1 MAWSSRSVRFGVA
14 TGLVFIAAL
23 VHFYAWE
30 WVSSARFSLFYP
42 AVTVAA
48 WFGGL
53 APGLMASIFSAV
65 IAQLILEVNTTP
77 GASFT
82 ASQLAQLAIFSVHS
96 VILSFLVGHIS
107 SRQTLLQERAKAL
120 QALEQER
127 KRLEDAVQAR
137 DDFLSIASHE
147 LRTPLTSLT
156 LQAQLRLRNLA
167 KADTSFFSSEKLTQ
181 MLENDVKQLRR
192 LSLLVDDMLDVSRIT
207 SGSLPLVRSE
217 VQLCGVLDEVVSRY
231 RALFE
236 TAGSV
241 VRKNC
246 AGNISGYW
254 DRTRLEQVFTNL
266 LSNAAKYAAG
276 KPVEVIVEGGVKS
289 ARVIIR
295 DQGIG
300 ISPENHE
307 RIFKRFERAVSAT
320 EISGMGLGLYIVR
333 RIVEDHG
340 GTIRVESELG
350 KGAAFIVE
358 LPLDSQRDL
367 QLRTEKCK
375 KCRQSALGICDK
387 EVSESPVPTNAN

>member
-1 MAWSSRSVRFGVA
+1 MGSTAYSSRSMRFGVA
-14 TGLVFIAAL
+14 TGLIIIAAL
-23 VHFYAWE
+23 VHAYAWQ
-30 WVSSARFSLFYP
+30 WVNSARFILFYP
-42 AVTVAA
+42 AVTIAA

-53 APGLMASIFSAV
+53 APGLFASFSSAI
-65 IAQLILEVNTTP
+65 IAQLILEAYVP
-77 GASFT
+77 GVAFT
-82 ASQLAQLAIFSVHS
+82 APQLTQLTIFTVHS
-96 VILSFLVGHIS
+96 VIVSFLIGHIS
-107 SRQTLLQERAKAL
+107 SRQTVLQERAKAL

-127 KRLEDAVQAR
+127 KRLEEAVHAR
-137 DDFLSIASHE
+137 DEFLSIASHE

-156 LQAQLRLRNLA
+156 LQAQLRLRNLG
-167 KADTSFFSSEKLTQ
+167 KADTSFFSPEKLSQ

-192 LSLLVDDMLDVSRIT
+192 LSLLVDDMLDVSRIS

-217 VQLCGVLDEVVSRY
+217 VQLCGVIDDVVSRY
-231 RALFE
+231 RAMFDM
-236 TAGSV
+236 AGSA

-276 KPVEVIVEGGVKS
+276 KPVEVSIEGGVKS

-295 DQGIG
+295 DHGMG

-320 EISGMGLGLYIVR
+320 EISGLGLGLYIAR
-333 RIVEDHG
+333 RIVDDHG

-358 LPLDSQRDL
+358 LPLDSQRDF
-367 QLRTEKCK
+367 QPRMENCK
-375 KCRQSALGICDK
+375 KCRQTALGICDQ
-387 EVSESPVPTNAN
+387 EFSESVVPS